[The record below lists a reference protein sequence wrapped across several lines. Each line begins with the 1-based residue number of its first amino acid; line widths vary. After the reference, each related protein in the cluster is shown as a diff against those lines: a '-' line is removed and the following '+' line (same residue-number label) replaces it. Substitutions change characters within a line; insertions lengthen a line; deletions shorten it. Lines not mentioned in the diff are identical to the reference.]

1 MSFPLTFVSDFD
13 GVWTNPKRELQAV
26 HQTVQT
32 ALRRMCGWSQEHLEE
47 VYAHF
52 REQVLHSPHQYGWR
66 IDGVFSS
73 FVDEDYFAMPTSIA
87 QYIDDA
93 PCEYSVELKSSV
105 LQEFETV
112 LSFVDSCYASTCENF
127 RNEVDHDLAE
137 GSARVLQWLID
148 NDVNVVFVTNAPTE
162 KITTWFAHHGFSV
175 DDGRSTAPG
184 SSRLRVY
191 GRAGKQHLGP
201 SGRSLDF
208 CGRNVQCD
216 RPQYRA
222 VLERES
228 PDLVI
233 GDVLSLDLSQPL
245 AMRVDGNPAAP
256 SAVGIMHLPHTPEW
270 VLGSIGQET
279 HEIDYLVPHVTSIPR
294 VVERVRENSL
304 IHG

>member
-1 MSFPLTFVSDFD
+1 MSSPFTFVSDFD

-26 HQTVQT
+26 HQTVQSN
-32 ALRRMCGWSQEHLEE
+32 LRQMCGWSQPQLEE
-47 VYAHF
+47 VYGYF
-52 REQVLHSPHQYGWR
+52 REQVLQRPHQHGWR
-66 IDGVFSS
+66 IDGSFSS
-73 FVDEDYFAMPTSIA
+73 FVDEDFFAVPTSIA

-93 PCEYSVELKSSV
+93 PCKHSTELKSLI

-112 LSFVDSCYASTCENF
+112 LAFVDSCYFVTCQDF
-127 RNEVDHDLAE
+127 RNEVEHDLTE
-137 GSARVLQWLID
+137 GSARVLQWLLD

-162 KITTWFAHHGFSV
+162 KITTWFSHHGFGI
-175 DDGRSTAPG
+175 DDGRSTLPG

-191 GRAGKQHLGP
+191 GRAGKQHLGA

-208 CGRNVQCD
+208 GGRKVLCD
-216 RPQYRA
+216 RPQYRT
-222 VLERES
+222 VLEREA

-245 AMRVDGNPAAP
+245 AMRVDGNAAAP
-256 SAVGIMHLPHTPEW
+256 TAVGIMHLQHTPEW
-270 VLGSIGQET
+270 VLESIGPAP

-294 VVERVRENSL
+294 VIERVRENLL